1 MYNGFVRNKPSHCFV
16 EKCRL
21 YFFQMTMLVIKIKV
35 IVDCEQIELYD
46 CSKYSFVFAQVIS
59 QISRNVT
66 RNK

>member
-1 MYNGFVRNKPSHCFV
+1 
-16 EKCRL
+16 
-21 YFFQMTMLVIKIKV
+21 MTMLVIKIKV